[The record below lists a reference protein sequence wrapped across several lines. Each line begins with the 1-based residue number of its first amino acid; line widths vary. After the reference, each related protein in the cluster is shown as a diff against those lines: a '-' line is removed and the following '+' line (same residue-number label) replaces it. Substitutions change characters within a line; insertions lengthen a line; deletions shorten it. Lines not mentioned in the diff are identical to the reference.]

1 MALRTCMF
9 AASAYGIH
17 ISLYLKHFV
26 RFFDN
31 KFFLG
36 LKIMIKLKRA

>member
-1 MALRTCMF
+1 MALRTCRF
-9 AASAYGIH
+9 AASACGVH

-26 RFFDN
+26 WFFDN

-36 LKIMIKLKRA
+36 LKTD